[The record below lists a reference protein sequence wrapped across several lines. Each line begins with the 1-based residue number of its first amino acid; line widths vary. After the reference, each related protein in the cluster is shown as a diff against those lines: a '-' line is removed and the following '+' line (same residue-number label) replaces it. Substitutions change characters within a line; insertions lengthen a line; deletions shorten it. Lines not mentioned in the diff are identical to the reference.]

1 MTVKVPMGASR
12 LRAYVRQ
19 TLMVILINVPT
30 VSFGLAMG
38 WVSLAS
44 GEGAEGGEGGE
55 LVDDAHVV
63 AAAATT
69 FVASLVGVPLCARA
83 LAEGRKLAVIATSAA
98 FVACWSLKLCGGG
111 WWVVAARACAGL
123 GGAGAWCLAPLL
135 AREMCEERIRGA
147 AVSALV
153 LAHNLGFLLMY
164 VAADAQIPHSI
175 VVWSCLALS
184 AAHCLLFLFVPE
196 SPPYLASSGK
206 PDKAR
211 AALAWLRGVSSDD
224 PTLEAELRALPL
236 PDETVVSPFQL
247 TRDLLSDKRRLRAF
261 ILCTVAVVGQ
271 EACGVLALLQFA
283 ERVFVLARDDA
294 AAGSPADVL
303 GTPARHA
310 LLLGVAQLVASAL
323 ALYLVEKVGRKRLMV
338 WCGLITGVCLCG
350 GAGAVRAGGAGA
362 GVALAAAVFADSAGL
377 QPAPYAMLADMFH
390 YQYRGCAVALVS
402 AFAWGGNALEVIVF
416 PLVARAAGVS
426 AALALA
432 AALTLALTL
441 FAAYALPETK
451 GLTPDEIYDVLCPPK
466 TSCDAVVTEG
476 CDNKS
481 FCTKM

>member
-1 MTVKVPMGASR
+1 MRYGDIILYVK
-12 LRAYVRQ
+12 Q
-19 TLMVILINVPT
+19 
-30 VSFGLAMG
+30 
-38 WVSLAS
+38 
-44 GEGAEGGEGGE
+44 
-55 LVDDAHVV
+55 
-63 AAAATT
+63 
-69 FVASLVGVPLCARA
+69 
-83 LAEGRKLAVIATSAA
+83 
-98 FVACWSLKLCGGG
+98 
-111 WWVVAARACAGL
+111 
-123 GGAGAWCLAPLL
+123 
-135 AREMCEERIRGA
+135 
-147 AVSALV
+147 
-153 LAHNLGFLLMY
+153 LLM
-164 VAADAQIPHSI
+164 
-175 VVWSCLALS
+175 
-184 AAHCLLFLFVPE
+184 
-196 SPPYLASSGK
+196 SSYF
-206 PDKAR
+206 R
-211 AALAWLRGVSSDD
+211 FSV
-224 PTLEAELRALPL
+224 
-236 PDETVVSPFQL
+236 
-247 TRDLLSDKRRLRAF
+247 SDKRRRRAF

-362 GVALAAAVFADSAGL
+362 GVVLAAAVFADSAGL

-466 TSCDAVVTEG
+466 TSCDSVVTEG